1 MEEKLLNEENVV
13 NEELETLP
21 DRCTTVAT
29 ESDGSYDIVPDDY
42 FEDDEDE
49 EESSGNLSKVLI
61 GLTIVGSAAAGAYFG
76 PKIKKGYQALKQKFN
91 KKKEPEEVVI
101 EEESK

>member
-13 NEELETLP
+13 NEELETLS
-21 DRCTTVAT
+21 DGCTTVVT
-29 ESDGSYDIVPDDY
+29 DSDGSYDIIPDDY
-42 FEDDEDE
+42 FEDEEDE

-91 KKKEPEEVVI
+91 KKKEPEEVII
-101 EEESK
+101 EEESN

>member
-91 KKKEPEEVVI
+91 KKKEPEEVI
-101 EEESK
+101 NEEESE

>member
-21 DRCTTVAT
+21 DGCTTVAT
-29 ESDGSYDIVPDDY
+29 DSDGSYDIVPDDY

-76 PKIKKGYQALKQKFN
+76 PKIKKGYQALKQKFS
-91 KKKEPEEVVI
+91 KKKEPEEVII
-101 EEESK
+101 EEESE

>member
-1 MEEKLLNEENVV
+1 MEDLLNEENVV

-91 KKKEPEEVVI
+91 KKKEPEEVII
-101 EEESK
+101 EEESN

>member
-1 MEEKLLNEENVV
+1 MEDLLNEVSV
-13 NEELETLP
+13 NDEELETLP
-21 DRCTTVAT
+21 DGCTTVAT
-29 ESDGSYDIVPDDY
+29 DSDGSYDIIPDDY
-42 FEDDEDE
+42 FEDDE

>member
-29 ESDGSYDIVPDDY
+29 DSDGSYDIVPDDY

-91 KKKEPEEVVI
+91 KKKEPEEVI
-101 EEESK
+101 NEEESE

>member
-1 MEEKLLNEENVV
+1 MEDLLNEENVV

>member
-21 DRCTTVAT
+21 DGCTTVAT
-29 ESDGSYDIVPDDY
+29 DSDGSYDIVPDDY
-42 FEDDEDE
+42 FEDD

-91 KKKEPEEVVI
+91 KKKEPEVII
-101 EEESK
+101 EEESE

>member
-21 DRCTTVAT
+21 DGCTTVAT
-29 ESDGSYDIVPDDY
+29 DSDSSYDIVPDDY
-42 FEDDEDE
+42 FEDDED
-49 EESSGNLSKVLI
+49 ESSGNLSKVLI

-76 PKIKKGYQALKQKFN
+76 PKLKKGYHALKQKFS
-91 KKKEPEEVVI
+91 KKKRT
-101 EEESK
+101 

>member
-29 ESDGSYDIVPDDY
+29 DSDGSYDIVPDDY

>member
-91 KKKEPEEVVI
+91 KKKEPEEVII
-101 EEESK
+101 EEESN

>member
-1 MEEKLLNEENVV
+1 MEDLLNEVSV
-13 NEELETLP
+13 NDEELETLP

-91 KKKEPEEVVI
+91 KKKEPEEVI
-101 EEESK
+101 NEEESE